1 MLRDDLAILK
11 DALRRID
18 LERLLLLEGGKRVLK
33 KERRSE
39 AEAARLADGYRADG
53 LRVAVLREEGRPG
66 LGTDGAHQVPTFTVI
81 ASREAATVEEAVEW
95 TRVEVATGGEAR
107 VRGRARYRMGRL
119 LGYPECC
126 LEFYEDLDIRE
137 DEEAVYSA
145 WRGTRG
151 TVRGTILAT
160 GHGEYS
166 VLSHAPCSFAC
177 EPSAA
182 LAERILD
189 LLRREDEAA
198 WRAAVRVAECALL
211 YAGDHLRFLLE
222 GERDAD
228 GAIRYRD
235 VQPAHYLDGAHVTD
249 VSWLR
254 ALRRGDRL
262 VRSPDR
268 VEVFRGEHRVSSLD
282 FGESIRPPILLVPGE
297 TLSHRRLRVAVF
309 ETVSPPARGDL
320 FGHARASLLAGDLKA
335 AGHRVRAYAWAAT
348 SRADDIAGLLAVD
361 RPDVL
366 VFVRVAPRDLLDS
379 LRRVLP
385 HATFLLVES
394 GPPHGAPSDLE
405 WVPFGRLSVLRRIET
420 LSVGETGRTA
430 EPALYVPRSE
440 PFYPEVQR
448 AAEAPGLVPATLPRE
463 WEVLGRLACP
473 YRRRARS
480 SRAFAGVDLDEAS
493 PLSRGCTMC
502 SFRVGPWARV
512 RIEDWLGSICRQI
525 DWVRSFNPAASRFRL
540 VDHHGLEFLPGLLR
554 RLHELR
560 WTGLS
565 LLLDARV
572 DQILRRQ
579 DWDCIAEAAR
589 AADARLD
596 FTCIGFENFSQPEL
610 DRLNKGVTV
619 AQNVAAARLV
629 RSLWERHPDVFVR
642 LHAAAGFVTWTPWT
656 TLDDLRENVRY
667 FRELNFSDFR
677 SGLASLRLR
686 LYPDIPLYAL
696 AARDGL
702 LLDERPP
709 DWEEAVGYSP
719 DHPWRF
725 QSQETA
731 AAHAL
736 VRRLLAEGEPGRD
749 VEVLDLA
756 VRWMER
762 RSRGPAFVEARPAR
776 LAEVEEAEAGAF
788 VRDLLRDEARAEPL
802 VRAVQRVFAAG
813 GPRFVLGA
821 TTWCGNLWG
830 WRVGRLLLPGGAGA
844 RGAAGL
850 DLVRHAGRDAGLGEL
865 PATADAAIS
874 RLLSAPAEVSGGIT
888 VEVELPAEGPGP
900 VIRVGLLL
908 TAPAEDLVARV
919 MDAVG
924 GTAVDPGRAV
934 TGSRLKFFALEWA
947 FGQPIK
953 ARVALATHP
962 GQPALMSLAATSP
975 LGVRLL
981 AGCSEARYEMSLG
994 RPDRG
999 TLLFRVASEADLRH
1013 LLGGLESSAV
1023 VGALDRLGGPDS
1035 GRSGAGIA
1043 PVPTWVGVAV
1053 SGRHLD
1059 LSVGEVRFEG
1069 RRAGKP
1075 VARQRRTGVR
1085 G

>member
-18 LERLLLLEGGKRVLK
+18 LERLLLLDGGKRVLK

-39 AEAARLADGYRADG
+39 AEAARLAEGYRADG
-53 LRVAVLREEGRPG
+53 LRVAIVREDGRPG
-66 LGTDGAHQVPTFTVI
+66 LGTNGSHPDKIPTFTVI

-95 TRVEVATGGEAR
+95 TRVEVATDGEAR
-107 VRGRARYRMGRL
+107 LRGRARVKMGRL

-126 LEFYEDLDIRE
+126 LEFYQDLDIRE

-160 GHGEYS
+160 GQGEYS

-177 EPSAA
+177 EPSAE
-182 LAERILD
+182 LAERLLD

-198 WRAAVRVAECALL
+198 GRAAVRVAECALL
-211 YAGDHLRFLLE
+211 YAGDHQRFLLE

-235 VQPAHYLDGAHVTD
+235 VQPAHYLEGPHVTD
-249 VSWLR
+249 IAWLR

-268 VEVFRGEHRVSSLD
+268 VEVFRGPHRVSSLE
-282 FGESIRPPILLVPGE
+282 FAESIRPPILLVPGE
-297 TLSHRRLRVAVF
+297 TLSHRRLNVAVF
-309 ETVSPPARGDL
+309 ETVSPPERGDL

-335 AGHRVRAYAWAAT
+335 AGHRVRAYAWAVT

-366 VFVRVAPRDLLDS
+366 VFVRVAPRELLDS

-385 HATFLLVES
+385 GTTFLLVES
-394 GPPHGAPSDLE
+394 GPPYGAPSDLE
-405 WVPFGRLSVLRRIET
+405 WVPFGRLSVLRRIEA
-420 LSVGETGRTA
+420 LSVGETGRTE
-430 EPALYVPRSE
+430 EPALYIPRSE
-440 PFYPEVQR
+440 PFYPQVQR
-448 AAEAPGLVPATLPRE
+448 AAEGPGLLPTTQPRE

-512 RIEDWLGSICRQI
+512 RVEDWLDSICRQI
-525 DWVRSFNPAASRFRL
+525 EWARSFNSAASRYRL
-540 VDHHGLEFLPGLLR
+540 VDHHGLEFLPDLLR
-554 RLHELR
+554 RVRELG
-560 WTGLS
+560 WTGLT

-572 DQILRRQ
+572 DQVLRRQ
-579 DWDCIAEAAR
+579 DWDRIAEAAR
-589 AADARLD
+589 AVDARLD

-610 DRLNKGVTV
+610 DRFNKGVTV

-629 RSLWERHPDVFVR
+629 RSLWERYPDVFVR

-709 DWEEAVGYSP
+709 DWDEPVGYSP

-736 VRRLLAEGEPGRD
+736 VRRLVAEGEAGRD

-762 RSRGPAFVEARPAR
+762 RARGPAFFETRPARPA
-776 LAEVEEAEAGAF
+776 EIEGAEAGAF
-788 VRDLLRDEARAEPL
+788 VRDLLRDEARAEPFL
-802 VRAVQRVFAAG
+802 RAVSRVFAMG
-813 GPRFVLGA
+813 GPRFVVGA
-821 TTWCGNLWG
+821 TTWCGNLRG
-830 WRVGRLLLPGGAGA
+830 WRVGRLVPGGRASKEVV
-844 RGAAGL
+844 L
-850 DLVRHAGRDAGLGEL
+850 DAVMDAGRDAGLGEL
-865 PATADAAIS
+865 LGSHDAPL
-874 RLLSAPAEVSGGIT
+874 RCLLSAPAEVSGGIT
-888 VEVELPAEGPGP
+888 VEVELPAEKSGPM
-900 VIRVGLLL
+900 IRVGLLL
-908 TAPAEDLVARV
+908 TAPAGDLVARV
-919 MDAVG
+919 MDTVG
-924 GTAVDPGRAV
+924 DTAADPGRAV

-947 FGQPIK
+947 FGQPVK
-953 ARVALATHP
+953 ARVGLATHP
-962 GQPALMSLAATSP
+962 GQPALMNLAATSP

-994 RPDRG
+994 RPDGG
-999 TLLFRVASEADLRH
+999 TMLFRVAPEADLRD

-1023 VGALDRLGGPDS
+1023 LGALDRLRGPDS
-1035 GRSGAGIA
+1035 GRSRLGMAA
-1043 PVPTWVGVAV
+1043 VPTWVGVAV

-1059 LSVGEVRFEG
+1059 PSVGEVRFEG
-1069 RRAGKP
+1069 IRVGKP